1 MEKNLQKNRSQREES
16 EYMMTELDKK
26 TQYNLKYAKEN
37 LKRIPLD
44 VQKSEYD
51 NIKAA
56 ADNAGEKVNAYIKE
70 AIRQRIEREKPT
82 STTPAAVEVL
92 NTDSVDLSRLHS
104 DISYQFEIRDIFGNE
119 VLAELL
125 KKPLSA
131 QKSIPEE

>member
-1 MEKNLQKNRSQREES
+1 MPITEAQKKANI
-16 EYMMTELDKK
+16 
-26 TQYNLKYAKEN
+26 KYRQDN
-37 LKRIPLD
+37 IKRIPLD

-51 NIKAA
+51 NIKTA
-56 ADNAGEKVNAYIKE
+56 ADTAGEKVNAYIKE

-82 STTPAAVEVL
+82 STTPAAVEAP